1 MATIKIED
9 KTYDLDQF
17 TPEAKLR
24 LTSMQAAE
32 GEIRHLNV
40 QLALAQ
46 TARSTYVKALLTML
60 PPPVAE

>member
-17 TPEAKLR
+17 SPEAKTR
-24 LTSMQAAE
+24 LTSIQAAE

-46 TARSTYVKALLTML
+46 TARVSYTKALLTML
-60 PPPVAE
+60 PTPLE